1 MMINFPY
8 AGKNIYDNCCNR
20 KGWRIMDRF
29 IINYGEENYTD
40 KALDVFSHAV
50 KAAGDLGH
58 TYVGSEHILLG
69 ILADTGSTAGLL
81 LTRYGITYSD
91 AAERIVSI
99 VGKGT
104 PCRMTSDMFTPA
116 AKRIAAGAIKL
127 AKDSGVEKAGTE
139 HILLLILRQQNSCA
153 RSILTDLG
161 CSLTKLYGSC
171 AEALETAGGETKPV
185 RLQRLEKYA
194 RELTKPDT
202 AQSFDPVLERDREIE
217 RVIGILSRRTKNNPC
232 LVGEAGVGKTAVV
245 EGLAK
250 RITDREVPDE
260 IAEKRIFSLDLTS
273 LLAGAK
279 YRGDFEERLKSC
291 VDEAA
296 AAGNVILFIDEI
308 HSIVGAGAA
317 EGAIDAANI
326 IKPQLARGELQVI
339 GATTYDEY
347 HRHIEKD
354 AALERRFQLVEVSE
368 PSEQTTVSIIKG
380 LRKKYEDF
388 HKVKITDEA
397 VEAAVRLSARYIPDR
412 HFPDKAI
419 DIIDESCANVRQLE
433 AEKKRDKKRRSK
445 MLADVFNDYVCG
457 KIGKNEY
464 LDELT
469 GYASRRAEKE
479 LVCTAE
485 DVAKSVSAATGIAV
499 SALGEDESR
508 RLMRLE
514 TELEKKVVG
523 QHEAVLALAAAIRR
537 SRAGLKAPNRPIGS
551 FMFLGPTGVG
561 KTELAKS
568 LAQCLFG
575 DESALIRVD
584 MSEYMEKHSAS
595 KLIGAPP
602 GYVGYDEGGQLTE
615 KVRRKPYSIVLL
627 DEIEKAHPDVCNVLL
642 QILDDGYV
650 TDSSGRKVSFR
661 NTVIIMTSNL
671 GAREATEG
679 KSLGFGGFDDSQKN
693 ENLKKALNG
702 ELRKHFS
709 PEFLNRIDES
719 IVFTPLSMEDIKEIA
734 SRLLRDVTQR
744 AEEAGVSVS
753 FGQEGAEEVARL
765 GFSDKYGARPLCR
778 VITEKIENLLAD
790 AVVKKEI
797 LSGDDARISFEGDSF
812 KINRLDAVAR

>member
-1 MMINFPY
+1 
-8 AGKNIYDNCCNR
+8 
-20 KGWRIMDRF
+20 MDRF

-296 AAGNVILFIDEI
+296 AAASSTQDLRRSSKSPLYLAPAKSDVRSREKILFSAISSGTSLSVIL
-308 HSIVGAGAA
+308 
-317 EGAIDAANI
+317 
-326 IKPQLARGELQVI
+326 LARPS
-339 GATTYDEY
+339 TTAVFPTPASPT
-347 HRHIEKD
+347 RQGLFFVL
-354 AALERRFQLVEVSE
+354 LERIPITL
-368 PSEQTTVSIIKG
+368 SIS
-380 LRKKYEDF
+380 
-388 HKVKITDEA
+388 
-397 VEAAVRLSARYIPDR
+397 LS
-412 HFPDKAI
+412 
-419 DIIDESCANVRQLE
+419 L
-433 AEKKRDKKRRSK
+433 SK
-445 MLADVFNDYVCG
+445 
-457 KIGKNEY
+457 
-464 LDELT
+464 T
-469 GYASRRAEKE
+469 G
-479 LVCTAE
+479 
-485 DVAKSVSAATGIAV
+485 
-499 SALGEDESR
+499 
-508 RLMRLE
+508 
-514 TELEKKVVG
+514 
-523 QHEAVLALAAAIRR
+523 
-537 SRAGLKAPNRPIGS
+537 
-551 FMFLGPTGVG
+551 
-561 KTELAKS
+561 
-568 LAQCLFG
+568 
-575 DESALIRVD
+575 
-584 MSEYMEKHSAS
+584 S
-595 KLIGAPP
+595 KL
-602 GYVGYDEGGQLTE
+602 
-615 KVRRKPYSIVLL
+615 
-627 DEIEKAHPDVCNVLL
+627 
-642 QILDDGYV
+642 
-650 TDSSGRKVSFR
+650 
-661 NTVIIMTSNL
+661 
-671 GAREATEG
+671 
-679 KSLGFGGFDDSQKN
+679 
-693 ENLKKALNG
+693 
-702 ELRKHFS
+702 
-709 PEFLNRIDES
+709 
-719 IVFTPLSMEDIKEIA
+719 
-734 SRLLRDVTQR
+734 
-744 AEEAGVSVS
+744 
-753 FGQEGAEEVARL
+753 
-765 GFSDKYGARPLCR
+765 
-778 VITEKIENLLAD
+778 
-790 AVVKKEI
+790 
-797 LSGDDARISFEGDSF
+797 
-812 KINRLDAVAR
+812 